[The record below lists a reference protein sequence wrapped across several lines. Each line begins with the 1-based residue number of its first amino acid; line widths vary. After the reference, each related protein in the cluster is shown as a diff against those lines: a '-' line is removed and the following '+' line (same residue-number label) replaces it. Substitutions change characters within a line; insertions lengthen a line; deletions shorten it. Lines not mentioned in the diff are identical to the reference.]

1 MKSGLRHVRYVVCV
15 FILQGLDPVFFLLLV
30 VWFMFYLHSCNHSDI
45 IMVGSLMH
53 WTLVTHQTWTF
64 HAKTR
69 SGYRLLITSGIFGTT
84 WEPMR
89 PQARQWALS
98 YPTRCVDWN
107 LVKKIEQ
114 DVLFYFL
121 LAPIQ
126 MLSSSTRVL
135 KRRIPCLVPCTMAV
149 AKSLLVQSRGTKIPS
164 STMFIRKRSRSCFIQ

>member
-1 MKSGLRHVRYVVCV
+1 MNLGHTSNLDLSRKDEVRLSTFDHQWDIWNYVRT
-15 FILQGLDPVFFLLLV
+15 
-30 VWFMFYLHSCNHSDI
+30 NE
-45 IMVGSLMH
+45 
-53 WTLVTHQTWTF
+53 
-64 HAKTR
+64 A
-69 SGYRLLITSGIFGTT
+69 TSGAMSSVVPHTGAWI
-84 WEPMR
+84 EM
-89 PQARQWALS
+89 
-98 YPTRCVDWN
+98 
-107 LVKKIEQ
+107 VKKIEQ